1 MFVALQP
8 GLSSPFSS
16 PFSSPLALAG
26 FALRLVLACM
36 FVLAIS
42 HWFGR
47 PLVQAMLPLLKSAL
61 AWFASDFYIHQLALV
76 QQGPDTALQA
86 IARLDHT
93 LVLGEVA
100 VVPDF
105 KTGYFVTTTLGTV
118 LQPLL
123 TALVLVMAWPARVL
137 AWLLRLVLA
146 GLLLLPLMLL
156 DAPLYLFGSLW
167 DMQVKAHAPGSFY
180 VSVWWMSFLSG
191 GGRLVLGLA
200 AGGLA
205 VALVNGFTAWQ
216 LRRRTKET

>member
-137 AWLLRLVLA
+137 AWLLRLV
-146 GLLLLPLMLL
+146 
-156 DAPLYLFGSLW
+156 FGSLW
-167 DMQVKAHAPGSFY
+167 DMQVKAHAPGSFSM
-180 VSVWWMSFLSG
+180 SVWWMSFLSG